1 MEQAERPVG
10 PRVDDAGGPP
20 EKATARPGEPVA
32 EAVRDRI
39 EAIGDR
45 FSEALAEVKPKLRG
59 WLHLG
64 TVPVTL
70 AAGIVL
76 VVLSPTSATR
86 VGSALFTGSALLL
99 FTVSAI
105 YHTGTWS
112 PRTWA
117 TLRRLDH
124 SNIFLLIAGS
134 YTPFSIILLEGTE
147 RTVLLSVVWAGA
159 LLGVL
164 FRVFWTGAPRWLYVP
179 IYLALGWAAVFFI
192 PSFLDGA
199 TDLGTGVG
207 IAIFVLICTGGG
219 LYTLGGVVY
228 GFKRPNPWPR
238 YFGFHE
244 VFHTFTIL
252 AFAAH
257 YVGVSMATY
266 SLR

>member
-1 MEQAERPVG
+1 MSRSERP
-10 PRVDDAGGPP
+10 GGQRLDPP
-20 EKATARPGEPVA
+20 SAAAPPAGEPPVA
-32 EAVRDRI
+32 DAVRTGL
-39 EAIGDR
+39 EAIERKFAD
-45 FSEALAEVKPKLRG
+45 ALAEVKPRLRG

-64 TVPVTL
+64 TVPVAL

-76 VVLSPTSATR
+76 VVLSPTPATML
-86 VGSALFTGSALLL
+86 GSAVFSASALLL

-105 YHTGTWS
+105 YHTRSWS
-112 PRTWA
+112 PRAWA
-117 TLRRLDH
+117 LLRRFDH

-134 YTPFSIILLEGTE
+134 YTPFSIILLDGVE
-147 RTVLLSVVWAGA
+147 RTLLLSVVWAGA
-159 LLGVL
+159 LLGVA
-164 FRVFWTGAPRWLYVP
+164 FRVFWTGAPRWLYTP
-179 IYLALGWAAVFFI
+179 IYIALGWAAVFFI
-192 PSFLDGA
+192 PSFFDGA
-199 TDLGTGVG
+199 TDLGLGVG

-238 YFGFHE
+238 WFGFHE

-257 YVGVSMATY
+257 YVGVSLATY